1 MSATLQAL
9 LAIQWDP
16 DVTGYLAVAISIVVL
31 CGSVYLLLATN
42 VGTRLGFLISLC
54 GLAGWMFLMGIIW
67 WVYGIG
73 LVGDGP
79 AWRPIQVTTSLANST
94 VEEVQELDG
103 VSFDAAAPG
112 DWVIVPDAEVGDIN
126 SAADAEVVCPAGD
139 ERLLENVSNCLFDS
153 AQDIEHHRAYEVGG
167 ERTRPIIPTNQFFDF
182 FLPTFG
188 DPHHAVVQ
196 VQEYEPAPD
205 IDLNS
210 DAPIADRVVDTS
222 APVWNIV
229 MVRDQ
234 GNLRFPPFLITLGS
248 GILFALTAYQLHRR
262 DLAIM
267 EMRQQAS

>member
-1 MSATLQAL
+1 MTQAL

-16 DVTGYLAVAISIVVL
+16 DITGYLAVAIGVVVL

-79 AWRPIQVTTSLANST
+79 VWSPVQVTTSLNAST
-94 VEEVQELDG
+94 IEEVRDLDG
-103 VSFDAAAPG
+103 FDLDSSTPPG
-112 DWVIVPDAEVGDIN
+112 EWNIVAEADAGDIN
-126 SAADAEVVCPAGD
+126 AAADAEVVCPAGD

-153 AQDIEHHRAYEVGG
+153 AQNIEHHRALQAGG
-167 ERTRPIIPTNQFFDF
+167 ERYRPIIPSNEFFDF
-182 FLPTFG
+182 FLPTWG
-188 DPHHAVVQ
+188 EPNYAVVQ
-196 VQEYEPAPD
+196 VQEYAPQPA

-210 DAPIADRVVDTS
+210 DAPIPDRVIDPD
-222 APVWNIV
+222 APVWNII
-229 MVRDQ
+229 MVREQ
-234 GNLRFPPFLITLGS
+234 GTLRLPPALITIGS
-248 GILFALTAYQLHRR
+248 GLLFALTAYQLHRR

-267 EMRQQAS
+267 EMRQKAA